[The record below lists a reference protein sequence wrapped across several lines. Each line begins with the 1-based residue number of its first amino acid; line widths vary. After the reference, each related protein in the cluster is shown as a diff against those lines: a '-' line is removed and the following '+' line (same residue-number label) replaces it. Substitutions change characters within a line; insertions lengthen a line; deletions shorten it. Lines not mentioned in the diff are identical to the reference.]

1 MKSGLLLA
9 VILTVAFAVKKD
21 QQSCNTSC
29 VKVLQK
35 QQESCPSGSDTDCLC
50 KLSDSDYWEPLA
62 DCDCINPDK
71 KLSASEI
78 KVQICGAPSSS
89 STPTS
94 STETTSSTEAETTEA
109 ETTEQPS
116 SSTSSNTES
125 SKTTIL
131 ETPSIQKLNAESTT
145 SVITPLTESAVAAV
159 ANTDTSTLIEPQNTE
174 ATPEVAPLIQ
184 PQLNNG
190 SDLAQVSVQAFE
202 NGAGRAA
209 VIGSGSLLA
218 LLLNFI

>member
-9 VILTVAFAVKKD
+9 VILPVAFAVKKD
-21 QQSCNTSC
+21 QQSCNSSC

-35 QQESCPSGSDTDCLC
+35 QQESCPSGSDADCLC

-78 KVQICGAPSSS
+78 KIQICGAPSSS
-89 STPTS
+89 SIPTS

-109 ETTEQPS
+109 ETNEQPS

-131 ETPSIQKLNAESTT
+131 ETPSIQELNAESTT
-145 SVITPLTESAVAAV
+145 SVITPLTESAVVAV

>member
-9 VILTVAFAVKKD
+9 VILPVAFAVKKD

-35 QQESCPSGSDTDCLC
+35 QQESCPSGSDIDCLC

-131 ETPSIQKLNAESTT
+131 ETPSIQELNAESTT

>member
-9 VILTVAFAVKKD
+9 VILPVAFAVKKD

-35 QQESCPSGSDTDCLC
+35 QQESCPSGSDADCLC

-78 KVQICGAPSSS
+78 KIQICGAPSSS

-109 ETTEQPS
+109 ETNEQPS

>member
-9 VILTVAFAVKKD
+9 VILPVAFAVKKD

-35 QQESCPSGSDTDCLC
+35 QQESCPSGSDADCLC
-50 KLSDSDYWEPLA
+50 KLSDSDYWEPLT

>member
-9 VILTVAFAVKKD
+9 VILPVAFAVKKD

-35 QQESCPSGSDTDCLC
+35 QQESCPSGSDADCLC
-50 KLSDSDYWEPLA
+50 KLSDSDYWEPLT

-131 ETPSIQKLNAESTT
+131 ETPSIQELNAESTT

>member
-9 VILTVAFAVKKD
+9 VILPVAFAVKKD
-21 QQSCNTSC
+21 QQSCNSSC

-35 QQESCPSGSDTDCLC
+35 QQESCPSGSDADCLC
-50 KLSDSDYWEPLA
+50 KLSDSDYWEPLT

-209 VIGSGSLLA
+209 VIGFGSLLA

>member
-9 VILTVAFAVKKD
+9 VILPVAFAVKKD

-35 QQESCPSGSDTDCLC
+35 QQESCPSGSDADCLC

-109 ETTEQPS
+109 ETNEQPS